1 MTDIGIF
8 EAATICTIAAQ
19 PVVLIWVAIV
29 THRNLENLEAVF
41 SRSALV
47 EYNQIMF
54 GRWGFPGRV
63 VRCGAIFMA
72 CIRPN
77 WHMAKGFLERD
88 DLRGMTKR
96 MKLTLY
102 PPFIAMFVVV
112 IGTIVCGGVIRWSQ
126 R

>member
-1 MTDIGIF
+1 
-8 EAATICTIAAQ
+8 
-19 PVVLIWVAIV
+19 
-29 THRNLENLEAVF
+29 
-41 SRSALV
+41 
-47 EYNQIMF
+47 
-54 GRWGFPGRV
+54 
-63 VRCGAIFMA
+63 MA

-88 DLRGMTKR
+88 DLCGMTKR

-112 IGTIVCGGVIRWSQ
+112 IGTIVCGGVIRWSH